1 MSLRAVRG
9 FCLDA
14 EAQIVV
20 GRTGNCDDRG
30 AHRGLT
36 PDHAESQKRHHHV
49 ADTADQHRLRI
60 VPNVTQ
66 TSSSSLARVGR
77 TLAAD
82 AHQREIDPDG
92 MPRPERR
99 TQS

>member
-1 MSLRAVRG
+1 LRTARG

-14 EAQIVV
+14 KTQIVS

-30 AHRGLT
+30 AYRGLARE
-36 PDHAESQKRHHHV
+36 PAESQKRHHHA
-49 ADTADQHRLRI
+49 ADTADQYRLRI

-66 TSSSSLARVGR
+66 TSSSSRTRIGR
-77 TLAAD
+77 RLPAD
-82 AHQREIDPDG
+82 VHQAHIDPDA
-92 MPRPERR
+92 MRAPDRR